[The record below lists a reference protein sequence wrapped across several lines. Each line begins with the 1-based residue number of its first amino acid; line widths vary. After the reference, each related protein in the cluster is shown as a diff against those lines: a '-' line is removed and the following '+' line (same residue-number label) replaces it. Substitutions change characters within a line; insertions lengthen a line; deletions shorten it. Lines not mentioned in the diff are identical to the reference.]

1 QMASRAVTAAST
13 ALRELRIHVCQKSA
27 ASSGVRDFITKQ
39 YAPLKKANPNLP
51 ILVRECS
58 GISPRV
64 FARYEFGVERFVSLE
79 NLPEDKVAGVI
90 RDLAS
95 KSH

>member
-13 ALRELRIHVCQKSA
+13 ALRELRIHVCQKS
-27 ASSGVRDFITKQ
+27 SGCGVRDFITKQ

-79 NLPEDKVAGVI
+79 GLTEEKVAGVI
-90 RDLAS
+90 RDLAART
-95 KSH
+95 H